1 MADLGIFNK
10 GFRISEGVRFE
21 QTTVLTLIVWIDR
34 SKQTV
39 QTQNRHHRIQNV
51 VSDQGLQFATHSAI
65 LDTFTLCNMDL
76 CY

>member
-1 MADLGIFNK
+1 MADLGIFNM
-10 GFRISEGVRFE
+10 GFRISEGVRSD

-51 VSDQGLQFATHSAI
+51 VSDQGLQFVTHSAI
-65 LDTFTLCNMDL
+65 LDTFTFCNMDL